1 VLACA
6 QPFAYAAVELK
17 KPPETSLRNYALD
30 EARAVFSELVDRA
43 LAGEPQ
49 RITRFGEQA
58 VVVVSEADW
67 LSQRRSAATLG
78 DLLANFAE
86 GSEDAEIQWARSPF
100 KQTRPLGVDF
110 WGDEELPTSR

>member
-1 VLACA
+1 MR
-6 QPFAYAAVELK
+6 
-17 KPPETSLRNYALD
+17 SYALD
-30 EARAVFSELVDRA
+30 EARAVFSEVVDRA

-67 LSQRRSAATLG
+67 LAQRRNATTLG

-86 GSEDAEIQWARSPF
+86 ASEDEEAPSLF